1 MLFLFQ
7 HVNNSLS
14 DTDSRRAQGYI
25 CSCYSVRRGS
35 RTVTDCGFTWICF
48 AFFTF
53 AFLLFTTLLFSYT
66 ERWLLCLSDP
76 WFYNRTSYNR
86 VIDRCIFYSQL
97 YHNSSI
103 VKTRSA
109 VVDNWYLFCVPSC
122 TVYKATSV
130 AFTVDVT

>member
-1 MLFLFQ
+1 MLTIVYQTPTPGGRKVIFA
-7 HVNNSLS
+7 VVIASAAVVALS
-14 DTDSRRAQGYI
+14 P
-25 CSCYSVRRGS
+25 
-35 RTVTDCGFTWICF
+35 TVVLPGFVLP
-48 AFFTF
+48 FFTF
-53 AFLLFTTLLFSYT
+53 AFLPFTTLLFSYT

-122 TVYKATSV
+122 TVYKAASV

>member
-14 DTDSRRAQGYI
+14 DTGSRRAQGYI

-35 RTVTDCGFTWICF
+35 RTVTDCGFYLDLFCLFYIRFF
-48 AFFTF
+48 AVHNIVI
-53 AFLLFTTLLFSYT
+53 FLHRTLIVMFV
-66 ERWLLCLSDP
+66 DP

-86 VIDRCIFYSQL
+86 LIDRCIFYSQL
-97 YHNSSI
+97 YHYSSI
-103 VKTRSA
+103 VKTSA
-109 VVDNWYLFCVPSC
+109 VVDNWYLFCVLSC
-122 TVYKATSV
+122 TVYKAASV